1 MGLDLRPTTEV
12 PERVTAPRHTDR
24 SAWRR
29 RLGSLL
35 LTIILLVFTLLVLV
49 PFIWMVV
56 MSLRTTAGIL
66 ANPYGLPLEFRW
78 RNYVNLMTDP
88 DIRFYRFYFNS
99 AFVSF
104 FALVLSTVLAAM
116 GGYGFG
122 RPRYN
127 FKFREPLF
135 FLLLFALMLPVQVMY
150 IPQFQMMSRYG
161 LLNSRWSLIL
171 IYTATALPVSTYL
184 MRTYFSQLPQ
194 EVEDAARIDG
204 CNDWRLFRHV
214 MLPMAR
220 PALVTVVL
228 INFVYFW
235 NELLLAMT
243 LVTDPEK
250 RTLPVAMMNFVGEH
264 GSNFSMAATSLVTA
278 MIPLV
283 VAYLFLSE
291 FFIKGLTGA
300 VKG

>member
-1 MGLDLRPTTEV
+1 MGIDLRQPTETPDRELS
-12 PERVTAPRHTDR
+12 RPRADR
-24 SAWRR
+24 YVWRR
-29 RLGSLL
+29 RLTRVLISIPLL
-35 LTIILLVFTLLVLV
+35 IFTFLVLI
-49 PFIWMVV
+49 PFIWMIV

-66 ANPYGLPLEFRW
+66 TNPYGFPFEFRW
-78 RNYVNLMTDP
+78 RNYVDLMTDP
-88 DIRFYRFYFNS
+88 DILFYRFYFNS
-99 AFVSF
+99 AFVTF
-104 FALVLSTVLAAM
+104 FALFFSTVLAAM

-122 RPRYN
+122 RPRFK

-135 FLLLFALMLPVQVMY
+135 FLLLFALMLPTQVMY

-171 IYTATALPVSTYL
+171 IYTASSLPVSTYL

-204 CNDWRLFRHV
+204 ANDWQLFRRV

-220 PALVTVVL
+220 PALVTVIL
-228 INFVYFW
+228 INFVFFW

-250 RTLPVAMMNFVGEH
+250 RTLPVAMMNFVGEN

-278 MIPLV
+278 MLPLV